1 MLISSLWYKQ
11 LYWLIK
17 FQFFLIFF
25 CEKWFHVK
33 KIVLHFILANFR
45 ALCNP
50 VRCIFQF
57 SVQFSSSD
65 KWVLLSVGKK
75 KLKLELCLGSLS
87 LLIIYF
93 HENFWTGPGRSGS
106 TQKKSQALAKIDV
119 FFPEKKEKKIVLK
132 RRRPRTFYIL
142 HLPPSCIF
150 QNYFAIKM
158 YILCTRKNIFT

>member
-1 MLISSLWYKQ
+1 MISRKKSFA
-11 LYWLIK
+11 LY
-17 FQFFLIFF
+17 
-25 CEKWFHVK
+25 
-33 KIVLHFILANFR
+33 LANFK

-93 HENFWTGPGRSGS
+93 HENSFWTGLGLCWFDS
-106 TQKKSQALAKIDV
+106 KKSQALAKIDV

-150 QNYFAIKM
+150 QNYFATKM
-158 YILCTRKNIFT
+158 YISCTRKNIST